1 MYTERINKLRAS
13 MAKKSIDGVLLI
25 GDPNRNYLSGFTGDE
40 SFSIITK
47 DNAIYITDSRYT
59 EQAKMQVKDYSI
71 VQYKGNIVGFLA
83 DLITELK
90 IQNLGFEE
98 DVVTFSQYSSF
109 KEKFNCELTP
119 LDGMVENIR
128 VIKNEAEIASIKK
141 AAEIADNAFEHM
153 RKFIK
158 VGMTELEIAL
168 ELEFFM
174 KKQGAKFL
182 SFPSIVASGY
192 RSSLPHG
199 EPTNK
204 VVQNGEFLTLDYGCV
219 FEEYCSDMTR
229 TFVIGQPDEKML
241 EVYNTVLEAQL
252 LALEAIKPGVKASLI
267 DKIAR
272 DYITK
277 KGYGDYFGHGL
288 GHGVGRE
295 IHEAPSVNSK
305 SEIILSAGMVI
316 TDEPGIYLP
325 NFGGVRIEDLVVV
338 TENGCETLSKS
349 NKQLIKL

>member
-1 MYTERINKLRAS
+1 
-13 MAKKSIDGVLLI
+13 
-25 GDPNRNYLSGFTGDE
+25 
-40 SFSIITK
+40 
-47 DNAIYITDSRYT
+47 
-59 EQAKMQVKDYSI
+59 MQVKDYSI

-90 IQNLGFEE
+90 IENLGFEE
-98 DVVTFSQYSSF
+98 EVVTFSQYSSF